1 MMNRL
6 SLLQKI
12 WLSTSVAMALLFGAI
27 GWMLQRHMVA
37 TTAGTLEAEVRAS
50 FQGYES
56 LWRQRLDALGSV
68 AAIMS
73 SMPNVRAAFQTSH
86 APTIRDSASEL
97 WLKVS
102 DHLKETALFVVAE
115 PDGRTVVPLDSSLP
129 TALPKTWPMIPAVRD
144 RFPKQA
150 SGFSVMNGQLF
161 QLVLTPVY
169 IDASQGS
176 TLAKVLVTGYLVNHL
191 VVQRLKEATGGVQ
204 GSEFLF
210 LSGSRV
216 FASTLNDRATAVL
229 RDTLSLNTLPA
240 RVSDGVTEYAFV
252 RRDLIDLQGQ
262 PVGQLCILRSFAQVQ
277 DYVRSLQTLVALSW
291 LGAVLVGLVLSYYLA
306 RRIVQPVKLL
316 DMAAAEVAKQN
327 YGFRVPVGFPPF
339 GNDELGRLGATFN
352 SMCASIQSARQELI
366 RQERISTIGR
376 MASSI
381 VHDLRNPLAAIYG
394 GAEMMVDTDLTP
406 AQVKRVAA
414 NIYKSS
420 RRIQEM
426 LQDLLQTTRG
436 NRGHKELCSLA
447 EVIEGGLEPFQAT
460 ASHQGVTIRQ
470 EAPANLELML
480 ERARMERVFM
490 NLIGNALEAMPEG
503 GELTIRA
510 VQKGEDIEIE
520 ISDNGPGIPPQL
532 RAQLFQPFATY
543 GKKNGSGLGLALS
556 RQAVLD
562 HGGDIWV
569 EDKAPP
575 GATFWIR
582 LPKTLP
588 SEAAAVVGQ
597 GAGGGA
603 E

>member
-1 MMNRL
+1 MSRL

-27 GWMLQRHMVA
+27 GWFLQRHMVA
-37 TTAGTLEAEVRAS
+37 STAATLEQEVRAS
-50 FQGYES
+50 FQGYEA

-68 AAIMS
+68 AAILS

-86 APTIRDSASEL
+86 APTIRDSAGEL
-97 WLKVS
+97 WQKVS
-102 DHLKETALFVVAE
+102 DQLKETALFVVAE

-129 TALPKTWPMIPAVRD
+129 TELPKTWPMIPAARD

-176 TLAKVLVTGYLVNHL
+176 ALAKVLVTGYLVNHL
-191 VVQRLKEATGGVQ
+191 VAQRLKEATGGAQ

-216 FASTLNDRATAVL
+216 FASTLNDRATGVL
-229 RDTLSLNTLPA
+229 REALALQNLPP
-240 RVSDGVTEYAFV
+240 RISDGVSEYAFV

-262 PVGQLCILRSFAQVQ
+262 PVGQLCILRSFEQVQAQVS
-277 DYVRSLQTLVALSW
+277 SLQTLVAISW
-291 LGAVLVGLVLSYYLA
+291 LAAVLIGLGLSYQLA
-306 RRIVQPVKLL
+306 KRIVQPLKFL
-316 DMAAAEVAKQN
+316 DMAAAEVGRQN

-339 GNDELGRLGATFN
+339 GDDELGRLGATFN

-394 GAEMMVDTDLTP
+394 GAEMMVDTDLSP

-436 NRGHKELCSLA
+436 NRGEKESCSLA
-447 EVIEGGLEPFQAT
+447 EVIEGGLEPFQAI
-460 ASHQGVTIRQ
+460 AAHQQVAIKLDL
-470 EAPANLELML
+470 APNLELTI
-480 ERARMERVFM
+480 ERARIERVFM
-490 NLIGNALEAMPEG
+490 NLIGNALDVMPDG
-503 GELTIRA
+503 GELAIRA
-510 VQKGEDIEIE
+510 TQNASGDIEVE
-520 ISDNGPGIPPQL
+520 VADTGPGIPPEV
-532 RAQLFQPFATY
+532 RSQLFQPFATF

-575 GATFWIR
+575 GATFRLR
-582 LPKTLP
+582 LPKVAVPT
-588 SEAAAVVGQ
+588 AAV
-597 GAGGGA
+597 AGHVS
-603 E
+603 

>member
-1 MMNRL
+1 MMRL

-12 WLSTSVAMALLFGAI
+12 WLSTSVALALLFGAL
-27 GWMLQRHMVA
+27 GWFLQRHMVA
-37 TTAGTLEAEVRAS
+37 TTAETLEEEVRAS
-50 FQGYES
+50 FQGYEA

-68 AAIMS
+68 AAILS
-73 SMPNVRAAFQTSH
+73 SMPNVRSAFQTNH
-86 APTIRDSASEL
+86 APTIRDSANEL
-97 WLKVS
+97 WQKVS
-102 DHLKETALFVVAE
+102 DQLKETALFVVAD
-115 PDGRTVVPLDSSLP
+115 PDGRTVVPLDSALP
-129 TALPKTWPMIPAVRD
+129 IALPKNWPMIPAVRD

-176 TLAKVLVTGYLVNHL
+176 ALAKVLVTGYLVNHL
-191 VVQRLKEATGGVQ
+191 VAQRLKEATGGAQ

-210 LSGSRV
+210 LSGSQI
-216 FASTLNDRATAVL
+216 FASTLNDRATGVL
-229 RDTLSLNTLPA
+229 RQELSLQNLPE
-240 RVSDGVTEYAFV
+240 RISDGVTEYAFV
-252 RRDLIDLQGQ
+252 RRDLIDLQGH
-262 PVGQLCILRSFAQVQ
+262 PVGQLCILRSFDQVQ
-277 DYVRSLQTLVALSW
+277 KRVRSLQTLVAISW
-291 LGAVLVGLVLSYYLA
+291 FGAVLIGLGLSYQLA
-306 RRIVQPVKLL
+306 KRIVQPLKIL
-316 DMAAAEVAKQN
+316 DMAAAEVGRQN

-339 GNDELGRLGATFN
+339 GDDELGRLGATFN
-352 SMCASIQSARQELI
+352 SMCGSIQSARQELI

-394 GAEMMVDTDLTP
+394 GAEMMVDTDLSP

-436 NRGHKELCSLA
+436 NQGRKELCSLA
-447 EVIEGGLEPFQAT
+447 EVIEGGLEPFQAV
-460 ASHQGVTIRQ
+460 AAGQGVTIHQ
-470 EAPANLELML
+470 ELAPNLELAL

-490 NLIGNALEAMPEG
+490 NLIGNALEVMPNG
-503 GELTIRA
+503 GEIVIRA
-510 VQKGEDIEIE
+510 TQRGNDDVEIE
-520 ISDNGPGIPPQL
+520 IADSGPGIPAEL
-532 RAQLFQPFATY
+532 RPQLFQPFATF

-562 HGGDIWV
+562 HGGDIWA

-575 GATFWIR
+575 GATFRIR
-582 LPKTLP
+582 LPKTFAP
-588 SEAAAVVGQ
+588 PPASMAAQSTVI
-597 GAGGGA
+597 
-603 E
+603 